1 MNSAVVVLG
10 EPPTT
15 TISPVVVGRNLQV
28 SYGEVRALDGI
39 DFHASPGEVVA
50 LLGHSGSGKSTLMKS
65 LTQMAPATA
74 DELRV
79 GGTDVLS
86 QRGKDLREL
95 RARVGNIFQHFNL
108 VPNLSALTNVLTG
121 GLHGADASNLV
132 GLFPRRQRARAL
144 ELLDWVGL
152 EDKARQQTRTLS
164 GGQQQR
170 VAIARALMQD
180 PELILADEPVASLD
194 PRLAGSVLTLLR
206 RIAQERDIPVIVSL
220 HVVDLARRHAD
231 RVIGLHS
238 GLVVYEGPAG
248 DIDDEVVVSIY
259 GEGGEF
265 DDIDAG
271 A

>member
-1 MNSAVVVLG
+1 MSSTIAPAV
-10 EPPTT
+10 PTDPRPLA
-15 TISPVVVGRNLQV
+15 PVVVGRGV
-28 SYGEVRALDGI
+28 RVRYGEVMALDGI

-74 DELRV
+74 EELRI
-79 GGTDVLS
+79 GDTDVLGV
-86 QRGKDLREL
+86 RGRELRHL

-121 GLHGADASNLV
+121 GLYGAGPSNLV
-132 GLFPRRQRARAL
+132 GLFPGRQRARAL

-194 PRLAGSVLTLLR
+194 PRLAGSVLSLLR
-206 RIAQERDIPVIVSL
+206 RIARERDIPVIVSL
-220 HVVDLARRHAD
+220 HVVDLAKRYAD

-238 GLVVYEGPAG
+238 GLVVHEGPAAEV
-248 DIDDEVVVSIY
+248 DDDVIVEIY

-265 DDIDAG
+265 DDRDTDT
-271 A
+271 